1 MNGGKGDMIR
11 VLVVDDSSFMRKSIS
26 YLLRTDPLV
35 DVVDTA
41 DNGEEAVRKV
51 KEYRPDVVLLDIA
64 MPMMDGLVALTHIMA
79 ECPTPVLILSGVD
92 KRDMT
97 VVVQSLRLGAVDYIQ
112 KTKGEISYDI
122 DKIKNEIIAKVH
134 MAAKAHVSRIESRPP
149 EESYVIGKG
158 KRATG
163 KRMVVIGAST
173 GGPNANAI
181 VLARI
186 PSSISAGILVVQH
199 MDRAFT
205 PFFAEH
211 LNGECS
217 QNVSSAEDKDI
228 ITPGRVFVAPGGLQ
242 TGIIEDGMHKRI
254 RLSGKPVKLQSIDF
268 TMESAVRAYGGDV
281 VGVLLTGMGSDGAR
295 GLQAIK
301 EAGGS
306 TIAEA
311 ESTCVVFGMPK
322 AAIALG
328 CVDTVAPLQ
337 DIAKTIMGVV

>member
-1 MNGGKGDMIR
+1 MIR
-11 VLVVDDSSFMRKSIS
+11 VLVADDSSFMRKSIS
-26 YLLRTDPLV
+26 YLLKTDPMI

-51 KEYRPDVVLLDIA
+51 KEHRPDVVLLDIA

-97 VVVQSLRLGAVDYIQ
+97 VVLKSLQLGAVDYIR

-122 DKIKNEIIAKVH
+122 DMIRDEIIDKVH
-134 MAAKAHVSRIESRPP
+134 IAAKAHVSRIEPRPT
-149 EESYVIGKG
+149 EESYVSRKG
-158 KRATG
+158 KRTTG

-173 GGPNANAI
+173 GGPKANAI
-181 VLARI
+181 VLSGI
-186 PSSISAGILVVQH
+186 PSSLSAGIVVVQH
-199 MDRAFT
+199 MDRDFT

-211 LNGECS
+211 LNGECAL
-217 QNVSSAEDKDI
+217 NVSSAKDNEI
-228 ITPGRVFVAPGGLQ
+228 ISPGRVFVAPGGIQ
-242 TGIIEDGMHKRI
+242 TGIVEDGMHKRI
-254 RLSGKPVKLQSIDF
+254 RLSGKPGKLQSIDY
-268 TMESAVRAYGGDV
+268 TMESAVRAYGRDV
-281 VGVLLTGMGSDGAR
+281 VGVLLTGMGSDGAK

-306 TIAEA
+306 TIAED

-337 DIAKTIMGVV
+337 DIAKMIVNAVNGE